1 LNKEKATTC
10 CITPKHFVVQINN
23 TLYFSEVKKDKLG
36 SLKDKKTIE
45 DLERMKNVYVFNKI
59 IELDNGINYI
69 IPVSPN
75 SLSLFPEIDCTHD
88 FIQFETGS
96 KVDKS
101 DLAFI
106 WDLNTNE
113 PVETLD

>member
-1 LNKEKATTC
+1 
-10 CITPKHFVVQINN
+10 
-23 TLYFSEVKKDKLG
+23 
-36 SLKDKKTIE
+36 
-45 DLERMKNVYVFNKI
+45 MKNVYVFNKI

-69 IPVSPN
+69 RPVFEN
-75 SLSLFPEIDCTHD
+75 SLSMFSDINTTHD

-106 WDLNTNE
+106 WDLT
-113 PVETLD
+113 D